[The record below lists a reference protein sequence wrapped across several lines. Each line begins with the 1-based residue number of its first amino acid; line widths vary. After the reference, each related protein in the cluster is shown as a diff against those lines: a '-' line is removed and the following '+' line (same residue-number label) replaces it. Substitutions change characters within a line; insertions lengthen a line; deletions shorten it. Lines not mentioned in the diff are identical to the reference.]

1 MFAGITSGDSIFS
14 ELGDTWAVDVLTM
27 VQQALREVTANHS
40 GHVIKTIGTEI
51 MCTFPSPARAAMAS
65 GDMHLRIR
73 QGSNRRDQAAG
84 GDGGSPGARGELG
97 LRECR
102 LRIGVSAGP
111 AIEED
116 GDLFGD
122 VVNVAARLM
131 GLAKADQTLCTDVV
145 VQQLPQE
152 LRSSI
157 RFFDSVAPR
166 GKQEQLHIH
175 EVLWEVDDLTMAA
188 PVIPVPSQRRRDS
201 KLKIA
206 CEGREVELDPESP
219 KFSIGRS
226 EDNDLVCDGG
236 FASRH
241 HASVE
246 YVKGRF
252 VLTDQSANGTYLVNA
267 DGQLVTIRRDRHE
280 LEGSGKIYLGELPQ
294 PEASAV
300 IDFDCQ

>member
-14 ELGDTWAVDVLTM
+14 ELGDTWAVDVVTM
-27 VQQALREVTANHS
+27 VQQVLREVTARHS
-40 GHVIKTIGTEI
+40 GHVVKTIGTEV

-73 QGSNRRDQAAG
+73 QGSNQREQATTGNDDPA
-84 GDGGSPGARGELG
+84 GARNELG

-102 LRIGVSAGP
+102 LRIGVSAGS

-131 GLAKADQTLCTDVV
+131 GLAKSDQTLCTDVV
-145 VQQLPQE
+145 VQQLPEE

-166 GKQEQLHIH
+166 GKQEELHIH

-188 PVIPVPSQRRRDS
+188 PVIPLPSQRRRDS
-201 KLKIA
+201 TLKIA
-206 CEGREVELDPESP
+206 CEGHEVELNSASP
-219 KFSIGRS
+219 KFSVGRS
-226 EDNDLVCDGG
+226 DDNDLVCDGG

-241 HASVE
+241 HAAIE

-252 VLTDQSANGTYLVNA
+252 VLTDQSANGTYVVTEE
-267 DGQLVTIRRDRHE
+267 GQLVTIRRDRHE
-280 LEGSGKIYLGELPQ
+280 LDGSGKIYLGELPKR
-294 PEASAV
+294 EASAV
-300 IDFDCQ
+300 IEFECQ